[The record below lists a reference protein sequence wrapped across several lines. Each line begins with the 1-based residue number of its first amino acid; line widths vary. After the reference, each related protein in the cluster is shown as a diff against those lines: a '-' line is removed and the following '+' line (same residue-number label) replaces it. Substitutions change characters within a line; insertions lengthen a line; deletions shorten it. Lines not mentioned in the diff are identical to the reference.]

1 MSEIKWTTQEQDFT
15 HQYFLMQ
22 AKKLDKEELL
32 EIFESVHKQYLMKSR
47 VLNSLIKWC
56 VKSNV
61 TLPDIASLLS

>member
-1 MSEIKWTTQEQDFT
+1 MSELKWTTQEQDFT

-32 EIFESVHKQYLMKSR
+32 EIVESVHKQYLMKSR
-47 VLNSLIKWC
+47 ILNSLIKWC